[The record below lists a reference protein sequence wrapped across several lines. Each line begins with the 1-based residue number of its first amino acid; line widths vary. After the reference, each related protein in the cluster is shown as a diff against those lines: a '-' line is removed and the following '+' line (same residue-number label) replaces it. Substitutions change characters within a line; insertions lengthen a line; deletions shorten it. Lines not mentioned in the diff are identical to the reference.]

1 MNIITFGNLEGELAK
16 SSKNAIQHAVAWTL
30 LCNTHHRAN
39 PMAHDASSSYNA
51 TSNHI
56 LFFEKTKTQLRLH
69 NSNKCMSCCHSCIE
83 TQHRTETCLAQIKT
97 RYHCVALW
105 RAVIQRA
112 NEFVSCLFCD
122 VALNKI
128 VFAYCCATVR
138 KKWRKYQC
146 ITYYSKKKKFCT
158 RFW

>member
-1 MNIITFGNLEGELAK
+1 MQY
-16 SSKNAIQHAVAWTL
+16 STL
-30 LCNTHHRAN
+30 LREHYFATHHRAN
-39 PMAHDASSSYNA
+39 PMSHDASSSYNA

-97 RYHCVALW
+97 RHHCVAQW

-146 ITYYSKKKKFCT
+146 ITYYSKKKIKILHTLLIKMVPKCNQNL
-158 RFW
+158 

>member
-1 MNIITFGNLEGELAK
+1 MQY
-16 SSKNAIQHAVAWTL
+16 STL
-30 LCNTHHRAN
+30 LREHYFATHHRAN
-39 PMAHDASSSYNA
+39 PMSHAASSSYNA

-56 LFFEKTKTQLRLH
+56 LFLAKTKTQLCLH

-83 TQHRTETCLAQIKT
+83 TQHRTETCLAQIET
-97 RYHCVALW
+97 RHPCVAAW

-122 VALNKI
+122 VALNKT

-138 KKWRKYQC
+138 KKNDANISIKH
-146 ITYYSKKKKFCT
+146 IENIVKKIKNFHMLLIKMVPKCNQNL
-158 RFW
+158 